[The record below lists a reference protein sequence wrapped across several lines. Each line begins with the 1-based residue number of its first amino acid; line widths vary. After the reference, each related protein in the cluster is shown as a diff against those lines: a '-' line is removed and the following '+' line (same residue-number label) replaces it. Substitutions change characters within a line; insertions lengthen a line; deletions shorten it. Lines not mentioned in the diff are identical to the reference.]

1 MKPYEFDYNRF
12 QKFREEKENFFRR
25 FSAGE
30 YKGPVLTQQYCGQAF
45 ASSSLNKETCLEAWL
60 DNLTVNMQLHG
71 DVAYTYL
78 EPWAGVPV
86 YANAFGANLYYN
98 GVEAAQSTPRYT
110 DVSEV
115 ENVPMPKPGDCE
127 LMRTVMEYIRY
138 FKEQTHG
145 ELPICLTDC
154 QSPCDTASLILDPCE
169 LFAASL
175 EDPDSLT
182 DFMEKV
188 TRCIAE
194 FTEMQAD
201 AIGPELLAGPGHSM
215 VSATGMS
222 GISVSDDNMAVI
234 SPASFAVIADPW
246 NRKLADHFG
255 GIAVHSCG
263 IVTPTLPAMFG
274 MTGFSQF
281 DCKVTDFEPNDP
293 KRLAELFAGR
303 ETILKVDIHP
313 DEDPARLIPLLR
325 SDIKLILQLFVVAD
339 VEEQNRKFDKVA
351 QFVHEHYRVVN

>member
-1 MKPYEFDYNRF
+1 MKPSEFDYSRF
-12 QKFREEKENFFRR
+12 LKFREEKDEFFRR
-25 FSAGE
+25 FSDGR

-60 DNLTVNMQLHG
+60 DNLTANMQLYG

-86 YANAFGANLYYN
+86 YANAFGAHLYYN
-98 GVEAAQSTPRYT
+98 GVEAAQSTPCYT

-115 ENVPMPKPGDCE
+115 ENVPMPTAGDCE
-127 LMRTVMEYIRY
+127 LMRTVLEYIRY
-138 FKEQTHG
+138 FKEQTG
-145 ELPICLTDC
+145 GQLPICLTDC

-194 FTEMQAD
+194 FTEMQID
-201 AIGPELLAGPGHSM
+201 AIGQDLLSGPGHSM
-215 VSATGMS
+215 VSATGMQ

-246 NRKLADHFG
+246 NTKLAERFG

-263 IVTPTLPAMFG
+263 IVTPTLPKLFDMP
-274 MTGFSQF
+274 GFSQF

-293 KRLAELFAGR
+293 QKLAELFAGKD
-303 ETILKVDIHP
+303 TILKVDIDP
-313 DEDPARLIPLLR
+313 SEDPSRLIPLLR
-325 SDIKLILQLFVVAD
+325 SDVKLILQLFVTEGI
-339 VEEQNRKFDKVA
+339 EEQNRKYDRIA
-351 QFVHEHYRVVN
+351 QFVHDHYRIVD